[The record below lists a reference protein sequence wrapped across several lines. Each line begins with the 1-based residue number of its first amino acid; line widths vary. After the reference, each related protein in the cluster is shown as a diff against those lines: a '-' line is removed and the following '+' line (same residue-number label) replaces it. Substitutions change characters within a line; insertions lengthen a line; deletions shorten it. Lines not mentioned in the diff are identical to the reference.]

1 VDLGSEERH
10 HPVENPQ
17 LKEYKAKLTVTG
29 AVINSTLLS
38 DPTARSSARTSRS
51 FSRRL
56 NDRLCGDLPHPFR
69 FLSILTRDHF
79 SRVLHSAAHLPRS
92 ASQWA
97 KAVSAYLGRSVP

>member
-1 VDLGSEERH
+1 MQASTSRVAVVKSRLPIAPLRWIKYRASALLWTSVVRSDTTPLRI
-10 HPVENPQ
+10 PQ

-56 NDRLCGDLPHPFR
+56 NDRLCSDLHQPFQV
-69 FLSILTRDHF
+69 FVDLDS
-79 SRVLHSAAHLPRS
+79 
-92 ASQWA
+92 
-97 KAVSAYLGRSVP
+97 

>member
-1 VDLGSEERH
+1 MEASTSRVAVVKSRLPIAAALLAQILRLIVDLGSEERH

-56 NDRLCGDLPHPFR
+56 NDHPCGDLPHPFG
-69 FLSILTRDHF
+69 FC
-79 SRVLHSAAHLPRS
+79 RS
-92 ASQWA
+92 
-97 KAVSAYLGRSVP
+97 